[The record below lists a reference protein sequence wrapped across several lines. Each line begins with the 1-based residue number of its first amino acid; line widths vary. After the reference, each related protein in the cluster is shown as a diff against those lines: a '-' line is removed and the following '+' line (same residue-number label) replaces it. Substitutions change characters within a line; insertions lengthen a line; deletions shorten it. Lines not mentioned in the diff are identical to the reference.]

1 VRHRLLLALL
11 LLAAS
16 ACGGGASS
24 SSGAQKYTVLVD
36 GYTPGTPV
44 AFSAFFPKVV
54 RIHAGDTVVFHPRY
68 SGLPHTVALGRA
80 VDTALVRLQQLADN
94 DPAAL
99 SKGPPPEYAALPRL
113 LPAGPGDANQ
123 AAAQPCVVAGKATI
137 PTQGACPLQTLG
149 AFDGSQ
155 QLASSGW
162 LGAGQSWSVHFAKS
176 TKPGTYRFLCQVH
189 GPDMSGSVQVVGR
202 STAVKDPAAVIAEG
216 RASREASRQ
225 RVQPGFS
232 LLQSA
237 TVLHPLAGSGDPA
250 AGDALI
256 TAFSPQ
262 NLIVP
267 VGGTLSWTVI
277 GTHSI
282 AFNAPRDAIGLRR
295 EADDG
300 TAHLSERAEL
310 PAGGPG
316 AGPSVQRPRPV
327 IDGGSWDGTGFRSS
341 GLIFGPP
348 PPNTTQFR
356 LRFTKAGSYGFLC
369 TVHVGMTGTV
379 TVR

>member
-1 VRHRLLLALL
+1 VRRRLLLALL

-16 ACGGGASS
+16 GCGGG
-24 SSGAQKYTVLVD
+24 SGSTAAQKYTVLVD
-36 GYTPGTPV
+36 GYTDGTPV

-54 RIHAGDTVVFHPRY
+54 RIHAGDIVVFHSRY

-80 VDTALVRLQQLADN
+80 VDTAFARLQELADN

-99 SKGPPPEYAALPRL
+99 SKGPPPEYTALPRL

-137 PTQGACPLQTLG
+137 PTEGACPQHELG
-149 AFDGSQ
+149 AYDGTQ
-155 QLASSGW
+155 QFASSGW
-162 LGAGQSWSVHFAKS
+162 LGAGQSWSVRFAKS
-176 TKPGTYRFLCQVH
+176 TKPGTYRFVCQVH
-189 GPDMSGSVQVVGR
+189 GPDMSGSVQVVGK

-216 RASREASRQ
+216 RAAREASLQ

-232 LLQSA
+232 LLRSG
-237 TVLHPLAGSGDPA
+237 TVQHPLAGSGDPS

-256 TAFSPQ
+256 TAFGPSA
-262 NLIVP
+262 LTIP
-267 VGGTLSWTVI
+267 VGGTLAWTVI

-295 EADDG
+295 EDSDG
-300 TAHLSERAEL
+300 TPHVSDRAEL

-316 AGPSVQRPRPV
+316 AGPSVQRPPSV

-348 PPNTTQFR
+348 PPNTSQFK
-356 LRFTKAGSYGFLC
+356 LRFTKAGTYDFLC